1 MFFTVVATVI
11 IASLGGSLIAARQII
26 EEQGEENA
34 LTIARAA
41 ASDPRYAAWVVAG
54 QPDPNGPV
62 QAAAEQLRK
71 RTQALYVVVTDDHGR
86 RYSHPNRDLIGQ
98 VVSTDPSAP
107 LSGQD
112 IDGLDRGTLGWSAR
126 GKVPLRDQ
134 AGRIVGSVSVGIPL
148 SAVNQLQRGL
158 GLVMLGVGVLA
169 VAASLLATVWQTRRL
184 HRITHGLELEEMADL
199 LREHAAVLGGALE
212 GVVAVDATGRVRL
225 ANDVVQQHLGVEVQV
240 GMPVAESGLPA
251 VLVELLAPTGREWP
265 DAGRLVV
272 VSGRILLVRR
282 ITVVR
287 QGQDLGIVLVI
298 ADHTDLDDLGRE
310 LEATRGLTDALRAQ
324 AHEYTNRL
332 HVLAG
337 LLHLGHVDEAADY
350 LAQLTGA
357 ESWSRGV
364 QDPYL
369 NGILEAKGATASELG
384 VELRIAEATWVEGS
398 LISPLDT
405 ITVVGNLLDNAIR
418 AAARGRRRPAWVDV
432 SLLGDGDDLVAHVID
447 SGDGVPPGREGDV
460 FAGGW
465 TTKESDREAHGLG
478 LALARTTARHH
489 GGEVELLAGRG
500 DDHGATFGAR
510 LHGALRQVGSVGM
523 TEARVGEL
531 E

>member
-1 MFFTVVATVI
+1 MFFTVVAAAI
-11 IASLGGSLIAARQII
+11 IASLAGSLIAARQII
-26 EEQGEENA
+26 EEQGEDNA
-34 LTIARAA
+34 LAIARAA
-41 ASDPRYAAWVVAG
+41 ASDPRYAGWVVAG
-54 QPDPNGPV
+54 PPDPDGPV
-62 QAAAEQLRK
+62 QVAAEQLRK
-71 RTQALYVVVTDDHGR
+71 RTEALYVVVTDDRGR
-86 RYSHPNRDLIGQ
+86 RYSHPNSELIGQ
-98 VVSTDPSAP
+98 VVSTDPSVP

-112 IDGLDRGTLGWSAR
+112 TDGLEQGTLGWSAR

-134 AGRIVGSVSVGIPL
+134 AGRVVGSISVGIPV
-148 SAVNQLQRGL
+148 SAVSELQRGL
-158 GLVMLGVGVLA
+158 GLVMLGVGALA
-169 VAASLLATVWQTRRL
+169 VAASLLVTVWQTRRL
-184 HRITHGLELEEMADL
+184 HLITHGLELEEMADL

-212 GVVAVDATGRVRL
+212 GVVAVDATGLVRL
-225 ANDVVQQHLGVEVQV
+225 ANEVVQQHLGAEVRV
-240 GMPVAESGLPA
+240 GRPVVESGLPTA
-251 VLVELLAPTGREWP
+251 LVALLGPAGRDWP
-265 DAGRLVV
+265 EAGRLLVMN
-272 VSGRILLVRR
+272 GRILLVRR
-282 ITVVR
+282 ITVER
-287 QGQDLGIVLVI
+287 QGHDLGVVLVI
-298 ADHTDLDDLGRE
+298 ADRTDLDDLGRE

-364 QDPYL
+364 EDPYL

-418 AAARGRRRPAWVDV
+418 AAAGGQRRPAWVDV
-432 SLLGDGDDLVAHVID
+432 SLLGDGDDLVVHVID
-447 SGDGVPPGREGDV
+447 SGDGVPPGREVEV

-465 TTKESDREAHGLG
+465 TTKGRDREAHGLG

-510 LHGALRQVGSVGM
+510 LRGALRQVAVRG
-523 TEARVGEL
+523 
-531 E
+531 